1 MMINGGSGAWCNNGA
16 EKFYSRLVHPSSSS
30 WGVVSPDHGLIELQ
44 LENMAY
50 LTLVDT
56 TVLKV
61 DRPYFRAK
69 LECPDNKASLCHLY

>member
-1 MMINGGSGAWCNNGA
+1 M
-16 EKFYSRLVHPSSSS
+16 
-30 WGVVSPDHGLIELQ
+30 LQ
-44 LENMAY
+44 LENIAY

-61 DRPYFRAK
+61 DRQYFRAK